1 MQFLHFLACC
11 RHQLLMSGRALNP
24 LQDRVKCH
32 PLPCTHANKEN
43 KEPHSE
49 RKIRICVFLQC
60 IIVNWIF
67 WGFGILVWQ
76 NKLRTMQEKMLI
88 HWTVS
93 EISHLKLN
101 RNNVQLFCLNR
112 TALRTMASGF
122 SMWTSPNESPQ
133 TGACLQH
140 LQGGCAGG
148 GLEKVRVLALCRE
161 ACPDCCCL
169 AKTAPEKQKTDDG
182 ERGEPKGWLVCSF
195 CSVSVFTLE
204 GCR

>member
-1 MQFLHFLACC
+1 MSNCSVWTGQLSLHA
-11 RHQLLMSGRALNP
+11 
-24 LQDRVKCH
+24 D
-32 PLPCTHANKEN
+32 
-43 KEPHSE
+43 
-49 RKIRICVFLQC
+49 
-60 IIVNWIF
+60 W
-67 WGFGILVWQ
+67 
-76 NKLRTMQEKMLI
+76 
-88 HWTVS
+88 
-93 EISHLKLN
+93 
-101 RNNVQLFCLNR
+101 
-112 TALRTMASGF
+112 TMASGF
-122 SMWTSPNESPQ
+122 SMWRSPNESPQ

-204 GCR
+204 GVSIGYGYHIVHDITHVAAWCDPSICPAFLLIVSWLRLNTCCKIQ